1 MGQCSGDIA
10 SRYPSG
16 LGPGS
21 VLTHQPGPPVLL
33 DGVQKLLSA
42 QLLRTMSRSRRST
55 CLTDRQWRDS
65 RAKL

>member
-33 DGVQKLLSA
+33 DGVQTLLSVPLFKNDE
-42 QLLRTMSRSRRST
+42 QVETFNLSDRST
-55 CLTDRQWRDS
+55 MARF
-65 RAKL
+65 AG